1 MAVAQEGGLIVAE
14 KDITEKILESYNDAF
29 TDIVNVLLFDG
40 EQVIHP
46 DELEDRAPRSAYK
59 ADGKI
64 REIERDV
71 SKRWTKNN
79 IRIACVGLENQSEPD
94 ATMPLRVI
102 GYDGAEYRSQ
112 LTKENR
118 NAPLYPVVTLVLYFG
133 HTKHWDKPLTLH
145 EAVGVTDRFRPY
157 VPDYKINLFEIAWL
171 DRSKVAKFRS
181 DFRVVA
187 DYFVQLRENGDYDPN
202 KEELDHIQETI
213 LLLGVLT
220 GDYRFEMAM
229 NEADIGR
236 GGVNTVSEVLDR
248 IEARGEAKGKES
260 ERLSNI
266 RSLMETM
273 DLSSQQAMDALKIP
287 ASEQQQ
293 YEAKL

>member
-1 MAVAQEGGLIVAE
+1 MAE
-14 KDITEKILESYNDAF
+14 KDITEKILESYNDVFA
-29 TDIVNVLLFDG
+29 DIVNVLLFDG

-46 DELEDRAPRSAYK
+46 DELEDQAPRSAYK

-64 REIERDV
+64 RGIERDV

-145 EAVGVTDRFRPY
+145 EAVGVTDRFRPF

-213 LLLGVLT
+213 QLLGVLT

-229 NEADIGR
+229 NEVDNGQ

-248 IEARGEAKGKES
+248 IEARGVAKGEAMGKENAN
-260 ERLSNI
+260 LTNI

-273 DLSSQQAMDALKIP
+273 NWSSQQAMDALKIP
-287 ASEQQQ
+287 ASEQRQ